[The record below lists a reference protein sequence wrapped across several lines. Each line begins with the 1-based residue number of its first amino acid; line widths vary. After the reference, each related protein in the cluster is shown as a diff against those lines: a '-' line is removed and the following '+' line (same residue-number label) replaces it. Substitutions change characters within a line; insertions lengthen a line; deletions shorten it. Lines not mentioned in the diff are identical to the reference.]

1 MWCEGPLHKKRS
13 LVLYDYKFTPSRIM
27 MDRLPAHLIQQK
39 INALSASSWNMRV
52 TFNFQ
57 EEQDVDLVGDDERY
71 THYVSVF
78 LRVPNTMRL
87 FYGGDPMSH
96 LADFRRV
103 GWLDIDF
110 AEEVEENPYGIEFE
124 GARMELN
131 TDPEGDVR
139 GDMIYFIGFEYTLD
153 VPLDED
159 GEWHPDDY
167 RNILHTMKFH
177 AASLM
182 AHFCRTYLPSPRAGY
197 NYEMWKLRNSLCRD
211 AAWWRNLFASGDVGL
226 IPVIN
231 NTVVRLGN
239 DWVLNETLK
248 F

>member
-1 MWCEGPLHKKRS
+1 
-13 LVLYDYKFTPSRIM
+13 
-27 MDRLPAHLIQQK
+27 
-39 INALSASSWNMRV
+39 MRV

-71 THYVSVF
+71 THYVGVF

-87 FYGGDPMSH
+87 FYDGDPMSH

-103 GWLDIDF
+103 EWLDIAFTEKVGD
-110 AEEVEENPYGIEFE
+110 NRYGIKFE
-124 GARMELN
+124 DSARMGLN
-131 TDPEGDVR
+131 TGPEGDGG
-139 GDMIYFIGFEYTLD
+139 GDMIYVISFEYTLD
-153 VPLDED
+153 APLDED
-159 GEWHPDDY
+159 GELDEDGDWNPDDY
-167 RNILHTMKFH
+167 RNILDTMKFH

-197 NYEMWKLRNSLCRD
+197 NYEMWKLRNNLCRD
-211 AAWWRNLFASGDVGL
+211 AAWWRCLFASRDVGL

-231 NTVVRLGN
+231 NTVVRLGK
-239 DWVLNETLK
+239 DWVLNETLNDGVPHVK

>member
-1 MWCEGPLHKKRS
+1 
-13 LVLYDYKFTPSRIM
+13 
-27 MDRLPAHLIQQK
+27 
-39 INALSASSWNMRV
+39 MRV

-96 LADFRRV
+96 LADLRRV
-103 GWLDIDF
+103 GWLDIAF
-110 AEEVEENPYGIEFE
+110 AEEVEKNQYGIEFE
-124 GARMELN
+124 DSARMELN
-131 TDPEGDVR
+131 TEGDGG
-139 GDMIYFIGFEYTLD
+139 GDMVYVISFEYTLD

-159 GEWHPDDY
+159 GELDIYGEWDPDDY

-182 AHFCRTYLPSPRAGY
+182 AHFCRRYLPSPTQEYFYQTR
-197 NYEMWKLRNSLCRD
+197 MWKLQNSLCRD

-231 NTVVRLGN
+231 NTVVRLGKV
-239 DWVLNETLK
+239 WVLNETLNDDVPHVK

>member
-1 MWCEGPLHKKRS
+1 
-13 LVLYDYKFTPSRIM
+13 
-27 MDRLPAHLIQQK
+27 MDRLPAHLIQQN

-57 EEQDVDLVGDDERY
+57 EEQNVDLVGEDERY
-71 THYVSVF
+71 THYVGVF
-78 LRVPNTMRL
+78 LRVPNTMCL

-103 GWLDIDF
+103 EWLDIDF
-110 AEEVEENPYGIEFE
+110 TEEVKENRYGIKFE
-124 GARMELN
+124 DSARMELN
-131 TDPEGDVR
+131 TEGDGG
-139 GDMIYFIGFEYTLD
+139 GDMIYVISFEYTLD
-153 VPLDED
+153 APLDEDGGLDED

-167 RNILHTMKFH
+167 RNILDTMKFH

-182 AHFCRTYLPSPRAGY
+182 AHFCRRYLPSPTQEYFYQTR
-197 NYEMWKLRNSLCRD
+197 MWKLQNSLCRD
-211 AAWWRNLFASGDVGL
+211 AAWWRCLFASRDVGL

-239 DWVLNETLK
+239 SWVLNETNDGVPHVK